1 MKRVLFIM
9 IGATVLLVCATTTA
23 TSAADEPDKL
33 VVPVYRLP
41 GTPDKLVVPVY
52 KLPGTPEKLVVPV
65 YRLPNDVVARVNEAY
80 WAEKHSQ

>member
-1 MKRVLFIM
+1 MSGKERNQVKRVLFIM

-23 TSAADEPDKL
+23 TSAPDEPDKL
-33 VVPVYRLP
+33 VVPVYKLP

-52 KLPGTPEKLVVPV
+52 KLPK
-65 YRLPNDVVARVNEAY
+65 DVVARVNEAY

>member
-23 TSAADEPDKL
+23 TSAPDEPDKL
-33 VVPVYRLP
+33 VVPVYKLP

-52 KLPGTPEKLVVPV
+52 KLPGTDKLVVPV
-65 YRLPNDVVARVNEAY
+65 YRLPKDVVARVNEAY

>member
-1 MKRVLFIM
+1 M

-23 TSAADEPDKL
+23 TSTPDESDKLVVPVYILPGTPDKL

-52 KLPGTPEKLVVPV
+52 
-65 YRLPNDVVARVNEAY
+65 RLPMDVVARVNAAS
-80 WAEKHSQ
+80 WAGKHSQ

>member
-1 MKRVLFIM
+1 MKRVLLIM

-41 GTPDKLVVPVY
+41 GSPDKL
-52 KLPGTPEKLVVPV
+52 GVPV
-65 YRLPNDVVARVNEAY
+65 YRLPGTTDKLGVPVYRLPKDVVDRVNAAY
-80 WAEKHSQ
+80 WAEKRSQ